1 MKTPRIVGVSNN
13 KVMIAGSACV
23 KQELLSHNLVFEW
36 SVIFIQV
43 RVIMNHFLHKYVVED
58 LGSVI
63 SKNVFG
69 HYNYILNYND

>member
-23 KQELLSHNLVFEW
+23 KQERLSHNLVF
-36 SVIFIQV
+36 VIFIQV